1 MKLYRLIPAVALL
14 FASCSEDEMD
24 RINTD
29 YGNPP
34 VSVIN
39 GRLMITDAITS
50 TGFRPRA
57 VTMPIILRCIMSRY
71 SVRVITS

>member
-50 TGFRPRA
+50 TGFFDRER
-57 VTMPIILRCIMSRY
+57 
-71 SVRVITS
+71 